1 MFRYVMKR
9 RYIVSIVAA
18 AILATMY
25 VAYVLYSN
33 LADIR
38 EVLKEKVR
46 AEVVLGNIRP
56 QNIRETLPEDLLAR
70 AKSDPAL
77 TQDLATMNTAYATA
91 VSKID
96 DISRDTESIV
106 KNESAEKMKQA
117 VPIAGAIIEAT
128 KYRKIED
135 EKKASKEY
143 DDVLRQ
149 IEEEKAKSI
158 VLLTGTRTER
168 LKAKQLEIM
177 QSLDM
182 ENTIHDTRV
191 VTKKE
196 CEKIV
201 RKQNKEAL
209 ARKNRSRC

>member
-1 MFRYVMKR
+1 MKR

>member
-1 MFRYVMKR
+1 MKR

-38 EVLKEKVR
+38 EVLKERVR
-46 AEVVLGNIRP
+46 AEVVLGNIKSR
-56 QNIRETLPEDLLAR
+56 NTRETLPEDLLAR
-70 AKSDPAL
+70 AKTDPAL
-77 TQDLATMNTAYATA
+77 TQDLATLNIAYATA

-96 DISRDTESIV
+96 DIYRDTESIV
-106 KNESAEKMKQA
+106 NNESAEKMKKA
-117 VPIAGAIIEAT
+117 VPIAEAIVEAT

-149 IEEEKAKSI
+149 IEEENAKSI

-182 ENTIHDTRV
+182 ENTLHDTRV

-196 CEKIV
+196 CEKFV
-201 RKQNKEAL
+201 RKQNKETL
-209 ARKNRSRC
+209 AWKNHSKR